1 MAALSCVASLYV
13 LVAALAMP
21 SLGSR
26 AKVRATTY
34 ANSPSPV
41 SVLKPLCGA
50 EPQLFEN
57 LATFCEQDHPRFQLI
72 FGVASPVDAAIKVV
86 DRLQRIYPS
95 HQIDLIV
102 DPRIHGANRKVSNLI
117 NMVSRARYDI
127 LVLADSDI
135 AVSRDYLRVV
145 TAPMNDCARY
155 VGVVTC
161 LYRARGIA
169 GLWSRIGAMFINA
182 WFVPSVRVAHTV
194 GSRSFG
200 FGSTLAFHKLTLARI
215 GGFEALKDCLAD
227 DFMLAK
233 YARDHGL
240 NTVLS
245 PLLVTTDVIEWSFE
259 DLWNREIRWLRTI
272 RSVNPAGFA
281 SLFVTFTSPW
291 LILSLLFLEGSRLH
305 IAMMLSPSHAA
316 LVAFTI
322 STVVG
327 AMARLLLHA
336 RGCWGLK
343 DFISD
348 LPLIP
353 LRDMLLALQWL
364 GASVGSQ
371 VHWRGRRV
379 PVANPYPAES
389 PRDRSR
395 CNASHAP
402 TLDDA

>member
-1 MAALSCVASLYV
+1 MTVDILRTAGIWLMVGLCCVTSLYV

-21 SLGSR
+21 RLGSR
-26 AKVRATTY
+26 TKVRAATY
-34 ANSPSPV
+34 AKPPSSV
-41 SVLKPLCGA
+41 SVLKPLCGD

-72 FGVASPVDAAIKVV
+72 FGVASPHDAAIKVV
-86 DRLQRIYPS
+86 HRLQNAYPNR
-95 HQIDLIV
+95 HIDLIV

-117 NMVSRARYDI
+117 NMVSHARYDV

-135 AVSRDYLRVV
+135 AVSPDYLRVV
-145 TAPMNDCARY
+145 TAPVNDCARQ

-161 LYRARGIA
+161 LYRARGVA

-182 WFVPSVRVAHTV
+182 WFAPSVRVAHTV

-245 PLLVTTDVIEWSFE
+245 PLLVTTDVIEWSLE
-259 DLWNREIRWLRTI
+259 DLWNRETRWLRTI

-281 SLFVTFTSPW
+281 SLFVTFTIPW
-291 LILSLLFLEGSRLH
+291 LVLSLGLLEAARLRPLTLF
-305 IAMMLSPSHAA
+305 SPSHTAVMVLA
-316 LVAFTI
+316 I
-322 STVVG
+322 STVIG
-327 AMARLLLHA
+327 TMARLLIHA
-336 RGCWGLK
+336 RGCWGWR
-343 DFISD
+343 DFIYD

-353 LRDMLLALQWL
+353 LRDILLAFQWL
-364 GASVGSQ
+364 GASVGSH
-371 VHWRGRRV
+371 VHWRGSRV
-379 PVANPYPAES
+379 PVVNPYPE
-389 PRDRSR
+389 
-395 CNASHAP
+395 
-402 TLDDA
+402 

>member
-1 MAALSCVASLYV
+1 MTVDVLRTTGISLIVVLCCVTSLYV
-13 LVAALAMP
+13 LFAALAMP
-21 SLGSR
+21 RLGSR
-26 AKVRATTY
+26 TKVRAATY
-34 ANSPSPV
+34 ATPPSSV

-72 FGVASPVDAAIKVV
+72 FGVASPHDAAIKVV
-86 DRLQRIYPS
+86 HRLQNAYPNR
-95 HQIDLIV
+95 HIDLIV

-117 NMVSRARYDI
+117 NMIPHARYDI

-135 AVSRDYLRVV
+135 AVSPEYLRVV
-145 TAPMNDCARY
+145 TAPLSDHARQ

-182 WFVPSVRVAHTV
+182 WFAPSVRVAHTV

-215 GGFEALKDCLAD
+215 GGFEAMKDCLAD

-233 YARDHGL
+233 CARDHGL

-245 PLLVTTDVIEWSFE
+245 PLLVTTDVIEWSLE
-259 DLWNREIRWLRTI
+259 DLWNRETRWLRTI

-281 SLFVTFTSPW
+281 SLFVTFTTPW
-291 LILSLLFLEGSRLH
+291 LILSLGLLEASRLH
-305 IAMMLSPSHAA
+305 PVTMFSPSHTAMTA
-316 LVAFTI
+316 LVI

-327 AMARLLLHA
+327 TMARLLIHA
-336 RGCWGLK
+336 RGCWGWR
-343 DFISD
+343 DFICD

-353 LRDMLLALQWL
+353 LRDILLAFQWL
-364 GASVGSQ
+364 GASVGSH
-371 VHWRGRRV
+371 VHWRGTRV
-379 PVANPYPAES
+379 PVANPYPE
-389 PRDRSR
+389 
-395 CNASHAP
+395 
-402 TLDDA
+402 